1 MNRFIPL
8 LLILLLLTGCAAQNP
23 VPAPTEA
30 LPAEAPVQDAP
41 FLVPAEDD
49 RTAAKYILPE
59 DVHGFL
65 MLGNN
70 LLFFSGD
77 SNTTLTLVDP
87 VSRQV
92 LTAYETSMV
101 LTTQNFTVQQLD
113 NGLSYFDGQAE
124 ETIVLDSSLQEI
136 RRLKAPED
144 LAGMPL
150 LSPDGNTQ
158 YYCTAS
164 GIRSLDITSGI
175 SRLLREA
182 SYPVQGLSGILLEGS
197 VLQVSITEADGSWHT
212 LFLNSETGQLL
223 EDRNGNVLPETR
235 GNRFF
240 LHQQEANRHT
250 MLFGTVG
257 EPPMV
262 LNPWFGVDGS
272 FFLGDQVL
280 TVFANETHLE
290 LQLYTLDSGLRQSCF
305 LGIPSEAT
313 LLNAAQDS
321 SGLLW
326 LLCNFPDGPVLC
338 CWDPAE
344 TETADTTVYASP
356 RFTRLEP
363 DLDALA
369 ACTLH
374 ARELS
379 HQHGI
384 EILVYTDAVA
394 MQPWDYTLE
403 YEYDAAVLYREL
415 ELLDRRLNNYPPGF
429 LQALA
434 GKFTGITISI
444 VRSIQGTPESGSV
457 DIAGGIQFWDG
468 YDAYIVLAAGH
479 DTEKTLYHELCH
491 LIDTVVLTESTAY
504 DQWEKLNPTGF
515 KYANSPAH
523 TMHADDWLQAGWE
536 SFLDDYSLSY
546 PKEDRARIM
555 EYAMTPGN
563 ADRFESPY
571 LQAKLK
577 LLCTGIRE
585 AFDLDTYETA
595 FLWEQYLQSPFG
607 PNT

>member
-1 MNRFIPL
+1 MNRWIPFL
-8 LLILLLLTGCAAQNP
+8 LALVLLTGCAAQNP

-30 LPAEAPVQDAP
+30 LPAEAPVQDVP
-41 FLVPAEDD
+41 FLAPAEDG
-49 RTAAKYILPE
+49 RTAAKYTLPE

-65 MLGNN
+65 LLGEN
-70 LLFFSGD
+70 LLFFSED
-77 SNTTLTLVDP
+77 DATTLTLVNP
-87 VSRQV
+87 VSQQV
-92 LTAYETSMV
+92 LAAYETGMV
-101 LTTQNFTVQQLD
+101 LTTQNFTVQQLQ
-113 NGLSYFDGQAE
+113 NGLSYFDGKAG
-124 ETIVLDSSLQEI
+124 ETVVLDSCLQQTL
-136 RRLKAPED
+136 RLKAPDD

-150 LSPDGNTQ
+150 LSPDGSTQ
-158 YYCTAS
+158 YYCTSS
-164 GIRSLDITSGI
+164 GIRALDIATGI
-175 SRLLREA
+175 SRILREA
-182 SYPVQGLSGILLEGS
+182 SYPVQGLSGILLEGT
-197 VLQVSITEADGSWHT
+197 VLQVSITEADGSWRT
-212 LFLNSETGQLL
+212 LFLSSETGQLL
-223 EDRNGNVLPETR
+223 EDRNGNVLPGTK

-240 LHQQEANRHT
+240 LHQQEENRHT

-262 LNPWFGVDGS
+262 LNPWFGVDDS

-290 LQLYTLDSGLRQSCF
+290 LQLYTLDSGLRQSCL
-305 LGIPSEAT
+305 LGIPSEAA
-313 LLNAAQDS
+313 LVNAAKDS
-321 SGLLW
+321 SGCIW
-326 LLCNFPDGPVLC
+326 LLCRFPDAPALY

-344 TETADTTVYASP
+344 TKTADTTVYTSP
-356 RFTRLEP
+356 RYTRLEP

-444 VRSIQGTPESGSV
+444 VRSIQGTPESGSTNV
-457 DIAGGIQFWDG
+457 ADGISFWNG

-479 DTEKTLYHELCH
+479 DTERTLYHELCH

-504 DQWEKLNPTGF
+504 DGWESLNPEGF
-515 KYANSPAH
+515 SYANSENH
-523 TMHADDWLQAGWE
+523 TMDADSWRQAGWE
-536 SFLDDYSLSY
+536 SFLEDDSMSY
-546 PKEDRARIM
+546 PKEDRAYIM
-555 EYAMTPGN
+555 EYAMTEGN

-585 AFDLDTYETA
+585 AFSLEERTEPL
-595 FLWEQYLQSPFG
+595 LWEQYLQSPIN
-607 PNT
+607 P

>member
-23 VPAPTEA
+23 VSEYVDTLPTETPA
-30 LPAEAPVQDAP
+30 LDTL

-59 DVHGFL
+59 DVHDFL
-65 MLGNN
+65 LLEDN

-77 SNTTLTLVDP
+77 DATTLTLVDP
-87 VSRQV
+87 VTRQV
-92 LTAYETSMV
+92 LATYETGMV
-101 LTTQNFTVQQLD
+101 LTTQNFTVQQLQG
-113 NGLSYFDGQAE
+113 GLSYYDGQAG
-124 ETIVLDSSLQEI
+124 ETIILDSSLQLI
-136 RRLKAPED
+136 QRLKAPED

-164 GIRSLDITSGI
+164 GIRALDITTGI
-175 SRLLREA
+175 SRLLRET
-182 SYPVQGLSGILLEGS
+182 SYPVQGLSGILLEGT
-197 VLQVSITEADGSWHT
+197 VLQVSITETDGSWHT
-212 LFLNSETGQLL
+212 LFLSSETGQLL
-223 EDRNGNVLPETR
+223 EDRNGNILPETKAD
-235 GNRFF
+235 RFF
-240 LHQQEANRHT
+240 LHKQEGSRHT
-250 MLFGTVG
+250 MFFGTVG
-257 EPPMV
+257 EAPMV
-262 LNPWFGVDGS
+262 LNPWFAFDDS

-280 TVFANETHLE
+280 TVFASETHLE
-290 LQLYTLDSGLRQSCF
+290 LQLYALDSGLRQACL
-305 LGIPSEAT
+305 LGIPSEAA
-313 LLNAAQDS
+313 LVNAVQDS
-321 SGLLW
+321 SGYIW
-326 LLCNFPDGPVLC
+326 LLCRFPDTPVFY

-344 TETADTTVYASP
+344 TKTADTTVYTSP
-356 RFTRLEP
+356 QFTRLEP
-363 DLDALA
+363 DLDALT
-369 ACTLH
+369 ACTLY

-379 HQHGI
+379 HKHGI

-394 MQPWDYTLE
+394 MQPWDYTME

-434 GKFTGITISI
+434 GKFTEITISI
-444 VRSIQGTPESGSV
+444 VRSIQGTPESGNV
-457 DIAGGIQFWDG
+457 DVTDSIQFWDD
-468 YDAYIVLAAGH
+468 YKAYIVLAAGH
-479 DTEKTLYHELCH
+479 ETEMTLYHELCH

-504 DQWEKLNPTGF
+504 DQWEKLNPAGF
-515 KYANSPAH
+515 QYANSLSH
-523 TMHADDWLQAGWE
+523 TMCAADWRQAGWE
-536 SFLDDYSLSY
+536 SFLDDDSLSY

-555 EYAMTPGN
+555 EYAMAPGN

-585 AFDLDTYETA
+585 AFNLEAYEAT
-595 FLWEQYLQSPFG
+595 FLWEQYLQSPID